1 MGFFS
6 KLFSFTSSNVYQ
18 FINKYLGNSFV
29 FQGWIVFN
37 KIEIP
42 LNGRF
47 FKTES
52 SIFYSYILSFF
63 NK

>member
-6 KLFSFTSSNVYQ
+6 NLFSFTSLKASH

-47 FKTES
+47 FKTKFF
-52 SIFYSYILSFF
+52 IFYSYILSFF